1 MAPPRRLRLVSRWFS
16 ETGSPRTTEAGKRNF
31 GRNGCLEVSALDE
44 FCLEACPCSRQDP
57 EPTVPLSVNTIL
69 GGTAWSAGGEALG
82 LRGSYMQFGRTWAL
96 YDVRLGVFDFLMQT
110 TRAHVL
116 LM

>member
-1 MAPPRRLRLVSRWFS
+1 M
-16 ETGSPRTTEAGKRNF
+16 
-31 GRNGCLEVSALDE
+31 
-44 FCLEACPCSRQDP
+44 
-57 EPTVPLSVNTIL
+57 PLSVKTIL

-116 LM
+116 LMSLCTAVASAGHVNEAGN